1 MTYTIPAAPA
11 ATQRRRRSI
20 RSGVAGLLATAALLG
35 AVACSGSDSSTGPRD
50 NNNNRNPAGTYALF
64 QVDGKNIPKQIF
76 RGRMTFPS
84 GDTYDDF
91 TFTITGGEIIL
102 QGDGD
107 IHAAIDYRA
116 TGGGNDVS
124 GTTAN
129 DGTYQIDG
137 DQIYISSGD
146 GGSVGSFRNGVI
158 TLKLDLVGNGDARTY
173 TFRYVP

>member
-1 MTYTIPAAPA
+1 MTSINAA
-11 ATQRRRRSI
+11 RRI
-20 RSGVAGLLATAALLG
+20 RSGVAGVLATTALVG
-35 AVACSGSDSSTGPRD
+35 AIACSGGDSSTGPRNNND
-50 NNNNRNPAGTYALF
+50 NNGNPAGTYALF

-84 GDTYDDF
+84 GATYDDF

-102 QGDGD
+102 QDDGD

-124 GTTAN
+124 GTSAN
-129 DGTYQIDG
+129 DGTYEIDG

-146 GGSVGSFRNGVI
+146 GGSTGSFRNGVI
-158 TLKLDLVGNGDARTY
+158 TLKLDLVGKGELRTY

>member
-1 MTYTIPAAPA
+1 MTSINTA
-11 ATQRRRRSI
+11 RRI
-20 RSGVAGLLATAALLG
+20 RSGVAGVLATTALLG
-35 AVACSGSDSSTGPRD
+35 AVACSGGDSSTGPR
-50 NNNNRNPAGTYALF
+50 NNNDNANPAGTYALF

-84 GDTYDDF
+84 GATYDDF

-102 QGDGD
+102 QDDGEV
-107 IHAAIDYRA
+107 HAAIDYRA

-124 GTTAN
+124 GTIAN
-129 DGTYQIDG
+129 DGTYEIDG

-146 GGSVGSFRNGVI
+146 GGSVGSFRNRVI
-158 TLKLDLVGNGDARTY
+158 TLKLDLMGQGDARIY